1 MPKQIVS
8 EGDSERVWTPREILD
23 YHTNTRREDGDGI
36 IFIDE
41 SGENVFSK
49 VDVEG
54 KGVLIWGCG
63 MGQYAFCAA
72 ARRARNVVGFDI
84 DEPTITV
91 ARQLANYAN
100 DETLI
105 KVCERGDSE
114 FEKLSHAMAH
124 DELTPGGDERISFVK
139 ADATQPECLPVSD
152 NFDVQIAVDLLQYVD
167 VRKRTEIMRNMLAHA
182 ANPCLLRII
191 PNEGSIIGFGEHVK
205 ERIPV
210 PPELL
215 FSNYFLLDGVAQQF
229 EKVVYVQTPGSK
241 DWLSKDD
248 KHGREF
254 DVITKR
260 VERFL
265 IKEK

>member
-8 EGDSERVWTPREILD
+8 EGDSERVWTPKEISDYLRRTSRSDGMSIMTNDIPGHAIFHGLD
-23 YHTNTRREDGDGI
+23 VSRKLVAVWGSGI
-36 IFIDE
+36 
-41 SGENVFSK
+41 
-49 VDVEG
+49 
-54 KGVLIWGCG
+54 
-63 MGQYAFCAA
+63 GQYGVCAL
-72 ARRARNVVGFDI
+72 ARGAEKVLCIDV
-84 DEPTITV
+84 DEPTIT
-91 ARQLANYAN
+91 AGRQLAHYSHDPNLVRVFERGWSLELDKLVVEPLAN
-100 DETLI
+100 D
-105 KVCERGDSE
+105 
-114 FEKLSHAMAH
+114 
-124 DELTPGGDERISFVK
+124 RISFVQ
-139 ADATQPECLPVSD
+139 ADATQPEGLPVSSL
-152 NFDVQIAVDLLQYVD
+152 FDVQIAVDLLQYVD